1 MSEEKQNE
9 KKIREK
15 PKETYGPQREENY
28 FKVKLQISK
37 DTLAYTISQLE
48 SADLQIKTL
57 IKRHEYDLEIFNQK
71 VSHLQQIEKNMKERL
86 ISLQKKIDD
95 GYVAIDMNTGK
106 GYKSRDAMHKAHLAQ
121 KAKESKD
128 NYEKSKKAYELKKR
142 KKDFPKPVVEP
153 PTGEVIEPQLERELR
168 LMKEKSEAL
177 EKQQQ
182 ELKDKMKEEKAA
194 KKPND
199 IHLIV
204 EKDAENLYILADPKP
219 EILNALGPIDETEIN
234 KDKVKCPECHKYYTK
249 GGAFT
254 AHYKTHYP
262 NGKV

>member
-1 MSEEKQNE
+1 MS
-9 KKIREK
+9 
-15 PKETYGPQREENY
+15 EENY
-28 FKVKLQISK
+28 FEKKLEISK
-37 DTLAYTISQLE
+37 DTLTYTISQLE

-182 ELKDKMKEEKAA
+182 ELKDKMKAEKKAKDMIKAA
-194 KKPND
+194 ERKG
-199 IHLIV
+199 V
-204 EKDAENLYILADPKP
+204 EAAIAGNKIIEEIIEEVEIPREDLSYSAELS
-219 EILNALGPIDETEIN
+219 NALGPIDETEIN

>member
-1 MSEEKQNE
+1 MS
-9 KKIREK
+9 
-15 PKETYGPQREENY
+15 EENY
-28 FKVKLQISK
+28 FKAKLQISK
-37 DTLAYTISQLE
+37 DTLAYTISQLK

-57 IKRHEYDLEIFNQK
+57 IKRHEYDLEIYNQK
-71 VSHLQQIEKNMKERL
+71 VSHLQQIEKNMEERL

-182 ELKDKMKEEKAA
+182 ELKDKMKDEKRAEKMRIQLEKDLAA
-194 KKPND
+194 KKAKD
-199 IHLIV
+199 EKEIDALIEEEI
-204 EKDAENLYILADPKP
+204 EKEMP
-219 EILNALGPIDETEIN
+219 EEESLSYSEEMIPNALGPIDETEIN